1 MLIHGQVI
9 NTIIFILFC
18 VFKISYDFKKL
29 GWSIECFSDWY
40 LYLKLAL
47 PGSLMIALEWF
58 AWEFGNLEKFIFYL

>member
-1 MLIHGQVI
+1 VFSKLV
-9 NTIIFILFC
+9 TIL
-18 VFKISYDFKKL
+18 KKL

-58 AWEFGNLEKFIFYL
+58 AWEFGNLKKFIFYL